1 MADYKKISD
10 FSEASAFEDSDKL
23 LVSKSGITWTILG
36 SKIKAYCQ
44 AAISTLVAQVNADAT
59 AAANAKTAAQSAQT
73 AAESAKT
80 TATQQATNATNA
92 NTAAQQ
98 AAAEAQAAAA
108 AMQECAAYSAST
120 AYAVGNMATYNG
132 STYRCTTACTGVAP
146 TNTANWLLIAAKG
159 TDGAGSGDM
168 LASVYDPAGGAK
180 QVAFSAD
187 LQAHTGASDIH
198 VTAADKSTWN
208 GKQNALTFDAA
219 PTAGSTNPVTSNG
232 IYAALAAAGGLF
244 WATYGTTTSAQI
256 EAAYQAG
263 KLVCVFYS
271 TAIYVLSTRGS
282 TTYHVFTKLPETATS
297 AGLMT
302 ARHLSC
308 ISGSWGAG
316 DLNILTTTTINR
328 STAVNVA
335 DTNYT
340 TLMARGESLNS
351 ADTTPTVN
359 GAICWTYG

>member
-1 MADYKKISD
+1 
-10 FSEASAFEDSDKL
+10 
-23 LVSKSGITWTILG
+23 
-36 SKIKAYCQ
+36 
-44 AAISTLVAQVNADAT
+44 
-59 AAANAKTAAQSAQT
+59 
-73 AAESAKT
+73 
-80 TATQQATNATNA
+80 
-92 NTAAQQ
+92 
-98 AAAEAQAAAA
+98 
-108 AMQECAAYSAST
+108 MQECAAYSAST

-232 IYAALAAAGGLF
+232 IYAALAD
-244 WATYGTTTSAQI
+244 
-256 EAAYQAG
+256 AG
-263 KLVCVFYS
+263 KLFVTNLTYANSVYTADHTYAEIKAAYDAGKVCILRS
-271 TAIYVLSTRGS
+271 IANS
-282 TTYHVFTKLPETATS
+282 ET
-297 AGLMT
+297 
-302 ARHLSC
+302 
-308 ISGSWGAG
+308 
-316 DLNILTTTTINR
+316 LNIGNITASYIKFTNAGPNGSDAIAYWWLRYVVINSDGTITNVILNQGSINR